1 MRETMMMMIR
11 DELFRLIQ
19 LVTFSDRLLFYFV
32 VIIHI
37 ICCMETDFHFYYT

>member
-32 VIIHI
+32 VI
-37 ICCMETDFHFYYT
+37 TYYLLYGN